1 VQIEQAGHK
10 RHPFG
15 LNDTG
20 TRAQLDFRRDGLN
33 AVAADDD
40 GLLRRLGAGPVNHG
54 RPDDGDYIFV
64 VLFAGVGDTVPG
76 VPAPGTMPM
85 FVGVGGEKKH
95 ADEYHDR
102 QQSAFHQVSRI
113 ANFGQ
118 LRKSRTGYYFYA
130 KNGA

>member
-1 VQIEQAGHK
+1 
-10 RHPFG
+10 
-15 LNDTG
+15 
-20 TRAQLDFRRDGLN
+20 
-33 AVAADDD
+33 
-40 GLLRRLGAGPVNHG
+40 
-54 RPDDGDYIFV
+54 
-64 VLFAGVGDTVPG
+64 
-76 VPAPGTMPM
+76 MPM

-118 LRKSRTGYYFYA
+118 LRKSRTGYYSYA